1 MNSLKFSSL
10 EPHCGYNV
18 MYAYGND
25 NWGTFSFYKQ
35 DRCIASIRG
44 HFPGDTLTFL
54 IEFSESPF
62 DLDLLEI

>member
-1 MNSLKFSSL
+1 
-10 EPHCGYNV
+10 